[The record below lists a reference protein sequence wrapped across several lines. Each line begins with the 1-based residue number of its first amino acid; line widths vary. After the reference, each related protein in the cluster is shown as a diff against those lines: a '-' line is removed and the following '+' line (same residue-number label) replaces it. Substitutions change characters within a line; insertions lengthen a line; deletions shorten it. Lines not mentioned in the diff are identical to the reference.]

1 VVTNAIA
8 PPDNMDEG
16 KSKAPGSEGAQE
28 ELPTPHQLM
37 PKVLQ
42 LDQVEHTLDK
52 GAWATM
58 PATHQGWKIF
68 VAVNDRYLS
77 SSPHSSSAFRAS

>member
-1 VVTNAIA
+1 MVTNAIA
-8 PPDNMDEG
+8 PPDNMDKG

-58 PATHQGWKIF
+58 PAMCQGWKIF
-68 VAVNDRYLS
+68 FGVSDSYFS
-77 SSPHSSSAFRAS
+77 PSPH